1 MKNAPQLACVSMP
14 SVLSSWLLFFSLRH
28 RFGYSLFEEVDCHR
42 DRGGR
47 GFCWER
53 VSARS
58 LPGVSRMSTKR
69 RRTRTR
75 TDHEPKRNRHWL
87 WEFGSLVDEFYPDL
101 SRWLFHR
108 RAKKLVSR

>member
-47 GFCWER
+47 GFCFGKGLGALTA
-53 VSARS
+53 VSIS
-58 LPGVSRMSTKR
+58 NV
-69 RRTRTR
+69 
-75 TDHEPKRNRHWL
+75 
-87 WEFGSLVDEFYPDL
+87 Y
-101 SRWLFHR
+101 
-108 RAKKLVSR
+108 